1 MTEVFETTREEN
13 PNSMNKIFSQKR
25 MNYQLKT
32 INFISYPKGTGSNT
46 ALISLGSAPVNL
58 RIKSQILLKVHPRQ
72 NSSKQTCWKA
82 GKWLNIH
89 AACARRQKEV
99 NKILQFWFCNGNS
112 TDTRESKLRVLQW
125 VETLI
130 LIYFLYNFEVCF
142 KLFITYN
149 VFKPLFVGPIH
160 KISHLKQ
167 A

>member
-1 MTEVFETTREEN
+1 MNLLNYRRVLKSTKKHHNSEVFETTREEN
-13 PNSMNKIFSQKR
+13 PNFMNKIFSQKR

-72 NSSKQTCWKA
+72 K
-82 GKWLNIH
+82 
-89 AACARRQKEV
+89 
-99 NKILQFWFCNGNS
+99 FWFCNGNS
-112 TDTRESKLRVLQW
+112 TDTRESKLRALQW